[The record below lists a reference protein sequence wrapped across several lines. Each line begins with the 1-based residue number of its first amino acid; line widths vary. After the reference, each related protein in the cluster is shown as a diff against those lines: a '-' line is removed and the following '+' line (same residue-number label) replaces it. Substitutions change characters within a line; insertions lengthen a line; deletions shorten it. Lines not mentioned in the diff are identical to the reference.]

1 MSDQNEQRNYAD
13 FVPSYAPEPDPYE
26 YRVGFGRRFGA
37 YIIDNIIITL
47 LLIIALFATGQMN
60 ELIEGIKYFG
70 KSFDDEMIR
79 DAALGMV
86 PVVGVITL
94 LYFSSELFFGA
105 SLGKMMLGIRI
116 GSDDRFAASFPKL
129 LSRYIIKNISVVI
142 SLISFALSTV
152 VFDFFGDMLQIAVY
166 IGFFFTLG
174 ARRQGFH
181 DMLSATAVYYTNELI
196 ENNNQ

>member
-26 YRVGFGRRFGA
+26 YRVGFGRRLGA
-37 YIIDNIIITL
+37 YIIDNIIIELL
-47 LLIIALFATGQMN
+47 LLIILFASGQINEISKNAMN
-60 ELIEGIKYFG
+60 AA
-70 KSFDDEMIR
+70 KSFDFSVLMQSIKEI
-79 DAALGMV
+79 G
-86 PVVGVITL
+86 PVGAILTL

-116 GSDDRFAASFPKL
+116 GADDRFPASFPQL
-129 LSRYIIKNISVVI
+129 LTRYLIKNISELLI
-142 SLISFALSTV
+142 LLSLIITITAIAYL
-152 VFDFFGDMLQIAVY
+152 GNLLGMLIL
-166 IGFFFTLG
+166 IGFFFTLA

-181 DMLSATAVYYTNELI
+181 DMLSATAVFYTNELI